1 MTRIFLENNELD
13 LSKGLSNQITY
24 SIDDIKK
31 IDSKTT
37 SFSKTIILPG
47 TANNN
52 KIFGNIFAFNNA
64 NLTNDAEP
72 NVLYNFDASVSAVA
86 RIEVNGLQI
95 IKGVLRL
102 LEIVQVDDGIE
113 YECAIFGELGGF
125 ISALGNKKIEEL
137 DFSAYDQLWTHD
149 NIQDSWDT
157 INGSGVYFPLIE
169 YNEES
174 PNGIDFEFE
183 CFRPAFYV
191 KEILEKIISGSS
203 YTWDFSFIDTDF
215 FKRLVIPNNQIE
227 VTKLSNVQGDFV
239 VSENEDVTFTQLPD
253 KFDLSSLTL
262 GNFTISGGNTLIYSG
277 PSPIVSDIYFRF
289 RGFFSNVSNKPANI
303 NFTLYKNA
311 TILNNQSIYVTST
324 PTNFNFEVNL
334 SSVTINPSDILYI
347 EISSD
352 VVQTNV
358 VIQFLVTSLKFTG
371 STPTRIPVNYNETIV
386 MNDCLPL
393 GIFQRDFFVSMLKMF
408 NLMVT
413 EDKYKEKHLIIKP
426 YKDFYDG
433 TMVDWSDKIDRS
445 KAIKQ
450 KPMSEVNARY
460 YNFKYK
466 QDVDFYNENYYK
478 KFNEGYGDRLYDNA
492 LDFAKDTET
501 NEIIFAS
508 TVIVKTSVNDK
519 VYPAIFKRS
528 NANTA
533 KDKMASV
540 IRIMQAQ
547 KITGVDGWHIRKE
560 GSGNLSPS
568 LTYYGYAGHLYFG
581 TGSLSTPTIDI
592 NFGAPKELQFAPST
606 YPTDNLFNT
615 YYSPYMAE
623 ITNKDSRLLS
633 AYFKLNDLDIFNLDF
648 AKFIYVDGGLY
659 RLIKVYD
666 YTPESNEVT
675 KVDLLR
681 VINKTY

>member
-52 KIFGNIFAFNNA
+52 KIFGNIFSFNNA
-64 NLTNDAEP
+64 NLTNSSEG

-102 LEIVQVDDGIE
+102 LEIVQVDGGIE

-125 ISALGNKKIEEL
+125 VSALGNKKIEEL
-137 DFSAYDQLWTHD
+137 DFSAYNELWRYQNILTSWD
-149 NIQDSWDT
+149 NIDG
-157 INGSGVYFPLIE
+157 NGVYYPLIE
-169 YNEES
+169 YNQES
-174 PNGIDFEFE
+174 PNGIDFEFKA
-183 CFRPAFYV
+183 FRPAFYV
-191 KEILEKIISGSS
+191 KEILEKIISASG
-203 YTWDFSFIDTDF
+203 YTWDFPFINTDF
-215 FKRLVIPNNQIE
+215 FKRLVMPNNQLEIS
-227 VTKLSNVQGDFV
+227 KLTNILGEFRATAGTYNNITRVPITSI
-239 VSENEDVTFTQLPD
+239 TA
-253 KFDLSSLTL
+253 
-262 GNFTISGGNTLIYSG
+262 GNFTISGGNTLTYGGVSAIN
-277 PSPIVSDIYFRF
+277 SDIYWQL
-289 RGFFSNVSNKPANI
+289 GG
-303 NFTLYKNA
+303 
-311 TILNNQSIYVTST
+311 SIQAVTST
-324 PTNFNFEVNL
+324 PQTVDLTLWQNGVVLSNKAIVVNAVPTSFSFTVNL
-334 SSVTINPSDILYI
+334 SNITINPSDIIYI
-347 EISSD
+347 GVDTDITQIRISNG
-352 VVQTNV
+352 T
-358 VIQFLVTSLKFTG
+358 LKFT
-371 STPTRIPVNYNETIV
+371 SLTPTRVPVNYDETIA

-393 GIFQRDFFVSMLKMF
+393 GVFQRDFFVSILKMF

-433 TMVDWSDKIDRS
+433 TQVDWSDKLHRS
-445 KAIKQ
+445 KAIRQ

-466 QDVDFYNENYYK
+466 QDVDFYNENYFK
-478 KFNEGYGDRLYDNA
+478 KFNEGYGDRLYDNEF
-492 LDFAKDTET
+492 DFAKDTET
-501 NEIIFAS
+501 NELIFAS
-508 TVIVKTSVNDK
+508 TVIVKTSANDK

-547 KITGVDGWHIRKE
+547 KITGISSWHIRKE
-560 GSGNLSPS
+560 GSGNVSPT
-568 LTYYGYAGHLYFG
+568 LTYYGYAGHLYFNG
-581 TGSLSTPTIDI
+581 NLNTPTVDI
-592 NFGAPKELQFAPST
+592 NFGAPKELQFAPTT

-623 ITNKDSRLLS
+623 ITNKDSRLLT
-633 AYFKLNDLDIFNLDF
+633 AYFKLNDIDIFNLDF
-648 AKFIYVDGGLY
+648 AKFVYVDGGLY